1 MPGRQQ
7 IVALIVSIA
16 LLVLIVEL
24 VRRRRL
30 REEYSVLWILTAV
43 GIFVLAV
50 WYDLL
55 VSLTHLIG
63 AVLPTSTLFFFSL
76 LFLVLLCLQFSVRIS
91 KLDEQVKELAQ
102 TLALR
107 ERRNRRVRKTGVKA
121 ASRALKNTVRPA
133 RRQSSAFGL
142 LRRMRCEREAR
153 T

>member
-43 GIFVLAV
+43 GIFALAV

-63 AVLPTSTLFFFSL
+63 AMLPTSTLFFFSL

-107 ERRNRRVRKTGVKA
+107 ETKEPKGFERR
-121 ASRALKNTVRPA
+121 
-133 RRQSSAFGL
+133 
-142 LRRMRCEREAR
+142 E
-153 T
+153 